1 MVPSSE
7 MRSAFPIPLHMLARD
22 IVLIAVSFAT
32 LIWSHHLQDA
42 GHGASIIVAGIAG
55 VMLPV
60 SGYLVHE
67 WGHLAGCLLSRS
79 VVHFPSTP
87 LAVLLF
93 RYDTGLNDRRQFL
106 AMFWGGFVASVF
118 IVALY
123 FVLLD
128 WRYLA
133 DKIALSLTTLGV
145 LATFVLEIPEG
156 WGVYRGKP
164 LPRGAAFVNEQAS
177 RLAPP

>member
-1 MVPSSE
+1 MASSAH
-7 MRSAFPIPLHMLARD
+7 MRGPFPIPLHMLARD
-22 IVLIAVSFAT
+22 IALVAGSFAA
-32 LIWSHHLQDA
+32 LVWSHHLQDA
-42 GHGASIIVAGIAG
+42 RHGAATFVACLAG

-79 VVHFPSTP
+79 VVHFPPTP
-87 LAVLLF
+87 LALLLF
-93 RYDTGLNDRRQFL
+93 RYDTGVNDRRQFL

-128 WRYLA
+128 GRYLA
-133 DKIALSLTTLGV
+133 DRIALSLTTLGV

-164 LPRGAAFVNEQAS
+164 LPRGAAFVNEKAS
-177 RLAPP
+177 